1 MPTSI
6 FTDDTG
12 RRSERAR
19 WAVRVISVTL
29 VIGVGAIVLSL
40 FTHVSLPNLG
50 LPDPTSGN
58 AEVQK
63 SKQSGTS
70 SPSATATTPSPTAAT
85 SAARRAA
92 ASGTSP
98 AQSTATTPAPAAT
111 TSSSSNATDAPRA
124 APSHAPGT
132 PPTAPPGKSK

>member
-12 RRSERAR
+12 RRSVRAR
-19 WAVRVISVTL
+19 WAVRVVSATL
-29 VIGVGAIVLSL
+29 VIGVGAIALSL
-40 FTHVSLPNLG
+40 FTPVSLPSLG

-63 SKQSGTS
+63 PKESGVP
-70 SPSATATTPSPTAAT
+70 SPSADATTPSPTSATTSAASRAAASGTTPQPTATTPSPTT
-85 SAARRAA
+85 
-92 ASGTSP
+92 P
-98 AQSTATTPAPAAT
+98 TAKV
-111 TSSSSNATDAPRA
+111 TDAPRA
-124 APSHAPGT
+124 APTHEPGT